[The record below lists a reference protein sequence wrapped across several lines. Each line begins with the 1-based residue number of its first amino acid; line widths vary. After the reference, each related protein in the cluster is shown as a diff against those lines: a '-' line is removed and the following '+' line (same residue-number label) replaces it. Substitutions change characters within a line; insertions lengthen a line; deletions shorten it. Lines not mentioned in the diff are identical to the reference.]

1 MKVKAGQKGQ
11 EGQEADQEGGKMME
25 KDLVIEISKRKMA
38 HIYFR
43 KRICRC
49 LASKVISLAR
59 LALGIPGTNQRY
71 EEYQIYLDELS
82 KVSSKLKE
90 KETLVFDEMI
100 AAGVKAIEIDDIMR
114 KIESYPVDE
123 NAIYQAYPIAIDLR
137 CPSLQD
143 RIEENKRRIWS
154 IGYDL

>member
-1 MKVKAGQKGQ
+1 MK
-11 EGQEADQEGGKMME
+11 
-25 KDLVIEISKRKMA
+25 KDLVIEICQKKMA
-38 HIYFR
+38 YLYYK
-43 KRICRC
+43 KRVCRC
-49 LASKVISLAR
+49 LASQVVSLAR

-100 AAGVKAIEIDDIMR
+100 TAGVKAIEIDDVMR

-123 NAIYQAYPIAIDLR
+123 YAIYQAYPIATDLK
-137 CPSLQD
+137 CPSSQD
-143 RIEENKRRIWS
+143 RIEENKRIIWT
-154 IGYDL
+154 IGYDS

>member
-1 MKVKAGQKGQ
+1 
-11 EGQEADQEGGKMME
+11 ME
-25 KDLVIEISKRKMA
+25 KNLAIEISKRKMA
-38 HIYFR
+38 YLYYR
-43 KRICRC
+43 KRVCRC
-49 LASKVISLAR
+49 LTSQVVSLAR

-100 AAGVKAIEIDDIMR
+100 TAGVKAVEIDDVMR

-123 NAIYQAYPIAIDLR
+123 YAIYQAYPIETDLR
-137 CPSLQD
+137 GPSLQD
-143 RIEENKRRIWS
+143 RIEENKRIIWT
-154 IGYDL
+154 IGNDS

>member
-1 MKVKAGQKGQ
+1 
-11 EGQEADQEGGKMME
+11 ME

-38 HIYFR
+38 YLYYR
-43 KRICRC
+43 KRVCRC
-49 LASKVISLAR
+49 LTSQVVSLAR

-82 KVSSKLKE
+82 KVWSKLKE

-100 AAGVKAIEIDDIMR
+100 TAGVKAIEIDDVMR

-123 NAIYQAYPIAIDLR
+123 YAIYQAYPIAIDLR
-137 CPSLQD
+137 GPSLQD
-143 RIEENKRRIWS
+143 RIEENKRIIWT
-154 IGYDL
+154 IGNDS

>member
-1 MKVKAGQKGQ
+1 
-11 EGQEADQEGGKMME
+11 MME

-38 HIYFR
+38 YLYYR
-43 KRICRC
+43 KRVCRC
-49 LASKVISLAR
+49 LTSQVVSLAR

-100 AAGVKAIEIDDIMR
+100 TAGVKAVEIDDIMR

-123 NAIYQAYPIAIDLR
+123 YAIYQAYPIAIDLR
-137 CPSLQD
+137 GPSLQD
-143 RIEENKRRIWS
+143 RIEENKRIIWT
-154 IGYDL
+154 IGNDS